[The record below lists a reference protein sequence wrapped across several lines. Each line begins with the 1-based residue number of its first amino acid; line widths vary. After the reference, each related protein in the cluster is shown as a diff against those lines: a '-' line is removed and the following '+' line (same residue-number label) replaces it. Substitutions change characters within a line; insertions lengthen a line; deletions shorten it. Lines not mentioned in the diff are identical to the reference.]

1 MARPQTAQRTA
12 MTPATPTTPI
22 EIETASGELFAV
34 SFEDVRHFISPKATD
49 AECKIFLET
58 CRAYHLNP
66 FTKEAYLIHY
76 DNKNDETPATI
87 VLGKNC
93 YLQMAERHP
102 AFDGFEAGIVVYS
115 EGQIVDREGSI
126 LYDGETLL
134 GGWAKVYRK
143 DRTRP
148 GYDEVKFDE
157 YNTGKSMWAAKP
169 ATMIRKVALVHALR
183 EAFPSTFGLLYDE
196 SEIEVVAEGT
206 AREVEE
212 PPSCRA
218 AHAGHPHRP
227 SPWSRS
233 PQQRLSPK
241 RQNRPRTMMTRSRR
255 GRLFDYS
262 HPHRR
267 EGIGHP
273 QVGRVHETH
282 REQESLCADHQ
293 SAQREAA

>member
-1 MARPQTAQRTA
+1 MAFTRPGQAAAQAAAPATRTPPAGMARPQTAQRTA

-22 EIETASGELFAV
+22 EIETASGELFTV

-148 GYDEVKFDE
+148 GYDEVKLDE
-157 YNTGKSMWAAKP
+157 YNTGKSLWASKP

-183 EAFPSTFGLLYDE
+183 ETFPSTFGLLYDE
-196 SEIEVVAEGT
+196 SEINVVAEGS

-212 PPSCRA
+212 PAQLPRRTRRPA
-218 AHAGHPHRP
+218 ASTKPAVEITTDAGKSDTEPP
-227 SPWSRS
+227 PAYNEDGD
-233 PQQRLSPK
+233 P
-241 RQNRPRTMMTRSRR
+241 
-255 GRLFDYS
+255 FA
-262 HPHRR
+262 
-267 EGIGHP
+267 EG
-273 QVGRVHETH
+273 
-282 REQESLCADHQ
+282 
-293 SAQREAA
+293 EAL